1 MHECSVSAD
10 VPLASLGDVTPD
22 SHSWS
27 DLLGDLLAGR
37 SLDRGSA
44 RDFLD
49 AVLDGQVE
57 PVVIAGVLVALRAKG
72 EDPEELA
79 GFAEAMV
86 DHMVPVTT
94 PGPVLDTCGTG
105 GDRAFTINV
114 STGAAL
120 LAAACGALVLKHGG
134 RASSSRAGSAD
145 VLEALGVPTQLGAD
159 ELRRELE
166 RTGFGFAFAPRF
178 HPAMAQVAPVRR
190 ALGVPTAFNVL
201 GPLVN
206 PGRARAQLVGV
217 WSPSL
222 LEPVA
227 HVLAAIGV
235 RHALVVHSDDGLD
248 EVSVSAPTRFVEL
261 RSDGKGAVELEAGVL
276 DPASLGCATWAAGA
290 VRGGSAQENARVLE
304 GVLEG
309 RVRGP
314 VRDIIVLN
322 AAVALWVDGRS
333 ATIVDGFE
341 LAVDAISSGRA
352 GETLARIRGGAD

>member
-1 MHECSVSAD
+1 MLE
-10 VPLASLGDVTPD
+10 
-22 SHSWS
+22 
-27 DLLGDLLAGR
+27 
-37 SLDRGSA
+37 
-44 RDFLD
+44 
-49 AVLDGQVE
+49 GQVE
-57 PVVIAGVLVALRAKG
+57 AVVLAGVLVALRAKG
-72 EDPEELA
+72 EHPEELA

-86 DHMVPVTT
+86 DHMVPVAT

-120 LAAACGALVLKHGG
+120 LAASCGALVLKHGG

-190 ALGVPTAFNVL
+190 SLGVPTAFNVL

-217 WSPSL
+217 WSPAL

-248 EVSVSAPTRFVEL
+248 EVSVSAPTHFIEL

-276 DPASLGCATWAAGA
+276 DPSSLGFSAAAPGA
-290 VRGGSAQENARVLE
+290 VRGGSADQNAAVLE
-304 GVLEG
+304 SVIEG
-309 RVRGP
+309 RERGP
-314 VRDIIVLN
+314 ARDIIALN
-322 AAVALWVDGRS
+322 AAVALWVDGRCEAIS
-333 ATIVDGFE
+333 DGVE
-341 LAVDAISSGRA
+341 QVLDAISSGRA
-352 GETLARIRGGAD
+352 GETLARIRGSAD